1 MKREKIFSRFDALLL
16 RALIAVLILSL
27 LLGMGV
33 RYYFVQYINRECKEK
48 MEWWMGYFQNT
59 IQEEEG
65 KSDRQAL
72 WRELRLRLCWIG
84 NYSIY
89 WESGID
95 FDPEPGHTWDPVGF
109 TLLDSQYIS
118 GCAGSAV
125 LLDRE
130 GKVVSSSRE
139 LMYFTD
145 YLETEEE
152 ARKKPF
158 GDRVYLCDPGELQI
172 PELDQMFNGYW
183 RNEFPYCAELSSAYV
198 NRETHSFV
206 PCTGRVEGVSGK
218 LVNIHVDLPG
228 YELVSFEPQ
237 QLQPGMLVIPS
248 SGDAQM
254 AYFAGQSQTVL
265 DELAQIKPY
274 TFGTQLQSPIIQYV
288 ELPDDYAVYE
298 GITQVQ
304 IFGEPYWLNV
314 RYKLNYNA
322 DTIRRCY
329 VITASLFALIC
340 AVIAVIICKRRK
352 WQEKAARESFRI
364 GLTDSL
370 AHDVKTPLM
379 AISGYTENVLSGKLS
394 EAEEQ
399 EYLHS
404 ILDNVAYTDDLIS
417 RTLYLNH
424 LEQGKKG
431 TPETLRLAALAEK
444 LLTKY
449 DLMLREKHIRA
460 GVSGSA
466 EIQADPAAMETIL
479 ENLLSNAVKYT
490 PEGGTIE
497 IAMDKK
503 RLTVTNSVAQKIS
516 VKKLKEPF
524 VRGDAARS
532 NVKGNGLGLAI
543 ADRTADAN
551 GFKLKLS
558 CTEHAFKAEL
568 KF

>member
-1 MKREKIFSRFDALLL
+1 MKRKELFSKFDALLL
-16 RALIAVLILSL
+16 KALIVVLILSL

-33 RYYFVQYINRECKEK
+33 RYYLVQYVNRECKERLEYA
-48 MEWWMGYFQNT
+48 MLGFENMV
-59 IQEEEG
+59 QEDEKESN
-65 KSDRQAL
+65 KEAL
-72 WRELRLRLCWIG
+72 WRIIRYKLGTTGLF
-84 NYSIY
+84 NVY

-95 FDPEPGHTWDPVGF
+95 LDSGSGCWDMVSF
-109 TLLDSQYIS
+109 NLLDSDYTD
-118 GCAGSAV
+118 GCAGGAV
-125 LLDRE
+125 LLDQK
-130 GKVVSSSRE
+130 GQVVSSN
-139 LMYFTD
+139 
-145 YLETEEE
+145 
-152 ARKKPF
+152 RKMLVLYIDGDHDESW
-158 GDRVYLCDPGELQI
+158 GDRLYLCDPAELQI
-172 PELDQMFNGYW
+172 PELDQVFYGIANSD
-183 RNEFPYCAELSSAYV
+183 NFITAELISAYV
-198 NRETHSFV
+198 NEETHSFV
-206 PCTGRVEGVSGK
+206 PCTGCLYGGRRT
-218 LVNIHVDLPG
+218 LVNLHVDLPG
-228 YELVSFEPQ
+228 YELLSFEPQ
-237 QLQPGMLVIPS
+237 QLQPGTPVNPNE
-248 SGDAQM
+248 SGKQIH
-254 AYFAGQSQTVL
+254 FWGESQAVL

-274 TFGTQLQSPIIQYV
+274 TFGSELQSPIIQYV

-424 LEQGKKG
+424 MEQGKKG

-466 EIQADPAAMETIL
+466 EIQADPAALETIL
-479 ENLLSNAVKYT
+479 ENLISNAVKYT
-490 PEGGTIE
+490 PEDGKIE
-497 IAMDKK
+497 IEMDKK